1 MYSLLY
7 SNILLTTQTTNAV
20 LNDRAKMVHRST
32 YIGKEATVI
41 LNPETGE
48 VVTTWK
54 TGSRI
59 RKKYEKE

>member
-1 MYSLLY
+1 MPP
-7 SNILLTTQTTNAV
+7 